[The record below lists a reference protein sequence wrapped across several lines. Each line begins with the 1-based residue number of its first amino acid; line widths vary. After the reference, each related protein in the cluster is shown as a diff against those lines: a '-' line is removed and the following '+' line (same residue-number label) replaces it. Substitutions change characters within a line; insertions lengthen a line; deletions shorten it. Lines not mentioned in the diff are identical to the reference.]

1 MMFINVY
8 YAMFKNNIIYI
19 YIYSVHSL
27 VNRPNDG
34 NISSHGFFPSY
45 LQITIAETSQV

>member
-8 YAMFKNNIIYI
+8 YAMFKNNNI